1 MDLSELINQTYIDS
15 ENFIHTLTL
24 VTYPM
29 QQQITGA
36 FYGIAIGDAL
46 GVPVEFKTRSYL
58 SENPIDTL
66 TGYGCWNQPAG
77 TFSDDSSLTFC
88 TAESFLTGYDIVA
101 MAQTFVRW
109 VQQGYW
115 GAHNEVFDIGH
126 TTRRALQRVATGTSP
141 LISGG
146 FEEFE
151 NGNGALM
158 RMMPVAFFL
167 IKENDIHLRYQLVKE
182 ISGITHQHFRSVL
195 GCFIYVEFLR
205 ALLSLGNLQE
215 AYLQMQRGV
224 NAYLHTQSFNPAE
237 IKHYERVLLQNIAAI
252 PEQQINSSG
261 YVVHTLESSLW
272 CLLTTNNYPAC
283 VLRAVNL
290 GGDTDTTGAVAGAAA
305 GLHYGINNIPPQWVS
320 EVVKSADIGNLAN
333 RFMEAI
339 NTTSTQ

>member
-1 MDLSELINQTYIDS
+1 
-15 ENFIHTLTL
+15 
-24 VTYPM
+24 M

-58 SENPIDTL
+58 SENPIAAL

-88 TAESFLTGYDIVA
+88 TAESLLTGYDIVA

-109 VQQGYW
+109 AQQGYW

-141 LISGG
+141 DISGG

-167 IKENDIHLRYQLVKE
+167 IKENDIHRRYLLVKE

-205 ALLSLGNLQE
+205 ALLSSGNLQE
-215 AYLQMQRGV
+215 AYQQMQRTI
-224 NAYLHTQSFNPAE
+224 NAYVNTQSFNPAE
-237 IKHYERVLLQNIAAI
+237 IKIYERVLLQNIATLR
-252 PEQQINSSG
+252 EQQIYSSG

-272 CLLTTNNYPAC
+272 CLLNTSDYRTC

-305 GLHYGINNIPPQWVS
+305 GLHYGIDNIAS
-320 EVVKSADIGNLAN
+320 EWIQQVAKSTEIGQLAN
-333 RFMEAI
+333 RFMAAI

>member
-1 MDLSELINQTYIDS
+1 VRLSELINQTYIDS
-15 ENFIHTLTL
+15 DNFIHTLTL

-66 TGYGCWNQPAG
+66 TGDGCWNQPAG

-88 TAESFLTGYDIVA
+88 TAESLLTGYDLTA
-101 MAQTFVRW
+101 MSQTFVRW
-109 VQQGYW
+109 AQQGYW

-151 NGNGALM
+151 NGNGSLM

-195 GCFIYVEFLR
+195 GCFIYVEFIR
-205 ALLSLGNLQE
+205 ALLSLGNLPE
-215 AYLQMQRGV
+215 AYQQMQRAV
-224 NAYLHTQSFNPAE
+224 NAYLSTQSFNPAE
-237 IKHYERVLLQNIAAI
+237 IKQYERVLLQNIAAV

-272 CLLTTNNYPAC
+272 CLLTTSGYRTC

-290 GGDTDTTGAVAGAAA
+290 GGDTDTTAAVAGAVA
-305 GLHYGINNIPPQWVS
+305 GLHYGISSIPPEWVS
-320 EVVKSADIGNLAN
+320 QVVKSAEIGHLAN

>member
-1 MDLSELINQTYIDS
+1 
-15 ENFIHTLTL
+15 
-24 VTYPM
+24 M

-66 TGYGCWNQPAG
+66 TGNGCWNQPAG

-88 TAESFLTGYDIVA
+88 TAESLITGYDIAA
-101 MAQTFVRW
+101 MSQTFVRW
-109 VQQGYW
+109 AQEGYW

-167 IKENDIHLRYQLVKE
+167 AKENDIHLRYQTVKE
-182 ISGITHQHFRSVL
+182 IAGITHQHFRSVMA
-195 GCFIYVEFLR
+195 CFIYVEFLR
-205 ALLSLGNLQE
+205 TLLSTGHLQE
-215 AYLQMQRGV
+215 SYLQMQRAV
-224 NAYLHTQSFNPAE
+224 NAYLNTQSFNPAE
-237 IKHYERVLLQNIAAI
+237 VKHYERVLLQNIAEVR
-252 PEQQINSSG
+252 EQQIHSSG
-261 YVVHTLESSLW
+261 YVLHTLESSLW
-272 CLLTTNNYPAC
+272 CLLNTSDYASC

-305 GLHYGINNIPPQWVS
+305 GLHYGINNISPQWVS
-320 EVVKSADIGNLAN
+320 QVAKSAEIGQLAN
-333 RFMEAI
+333 RFMAAI
-339 NTTSTQ
+339 NSTSTQ

>member
-1 MDLSELINQTYIDS
+1 
-15 ENFIHTLTL
+15 
-24 VTYPM
+24 M

-58 SENPIDTL
+58 SQNPIDAL
-66 TGYGCWNQPAG
+66 TGYGCWNQPVG
-77 TFSDDSSLTFC
+77 TFSDDSALTFC
-88 TAESFLTGYDIVA
+88 TAESLLTGYDVTA

-109 VQQGYW
+109 AQQGYW

-151 NGNGALM
+151 NGNGSLM

-167 IKENDIHLRYQLVKE
+167 IKEDDIHLRYQLVKE
-182 ISGITHQHFRSVL
+182 ISGITHQHFRAVL

-215 AYLQMQRGV
+215 AYQQMQRAV
-224 NAYLHTQSFNPAE
+224 NAYLNTQSFNPAE
-237 IKHYERVLLQNIAAI
+237 IKYYERVLLQNIAAV
-252 PEQQINSSG
+252 PEQQISSSG

-272 CLLTTNNYPAC
+272 CLLTTNDYRTC

-305 GLHYGINNIPPQWVS
+305 GLHYGIDNISREWISQ
-320 EVVKSADIGNLAN
+320 VVKSAEIGHLAN
-333 RFMEAI
+333 RFIAAI
-339 NTTSTQ
+339 NTASTQ